1 MLIAQNILL
10 VRLHAAFYYTWRH
23 QRKRTEGDQ
32 TLHQVTTD
40 ANLKDLCYSEK
51 SFASREL
58 MATVRL
64 ATGRRAIIK
73 DFNSDFIF

>member
-10 VRLHAAFYYTWRH
+10 VRLQAAFYYTWRH
-23 QRKRTEGDQ
+23 QGKCTEGDQ
-32 TLHQVTTD
+32 TLHQVMTD
-40 ANLKDLCYSEK
+40 ANLKIWVTSEK
-51 SFASREL
+51 SFASRKL

-73 DFNSDFIF
+73 DFNRDFIF